1 MEGTTVTRSFTFV
14 TTGGEFLSERT
25 TICGVASLA
34 VIGAFL
40 PPRSIDKRLAPTL
53 ILAMFDVTCA
63 TTLSDETVNVV
74 LVSSTLMTFFLNKI
88 GLRTFE
94 PVAAI
99 CTTESPF
106 DT

>member
-1 MEGTTVTRSFTFV
+1 MTRSVTLV

-40 PPRSIDKRLAPTL
+40 PPRSIDKRLGPTL
-53 ILAMFDVTCA
+53 IFAMFDVTCA
-63 TTLSDETVNVV
+63 TTLSDDTVSVV
-74 LVSSTLMTFFLNKI
+74 LVSSTLMTFFLNEI
-88 GLRTFE
+88 GLRSFE

-99 CTTESPF
+99 CTMESPF